1 MDQRS
6 VSPHVLILPSPLQGN
21 VNSMLKLA
29 ELLCLAGIQ
38 VTFLNCHYPH
48 HCLLSYS
55 NVQARFS
62 RYPGFRFE
70 TISDGLP
77 MEHPR
82 TAEQFL
88 DIVDGVKTTTAPL
101 FMEMMISWCRSTSDT
116 RPPLTCIMADQLMS
130 FATDVANEVG
140 LPIVI
145 FCAISA
151 CSFWAYFSFPQL
163 IEAGEVP
170 ITGDDMDRLVVSV
183 PGMEG
188 FLRRRDLPSSG
199 RVNDVAYPGLQ
210 HLMKIFRQAQRAHAL
225 VINTFDDLEGPVLSQ
240 IRDHYPRTYAVG
252 PLHAHLKSKLASET
266 STSQSSN
273 SFREEDKSCILWLD
287 RQPPKSVIY
296 VSFGSLA
303 IITKDELREFWHGLV
318 NSGSRFLWVI
328 RPDALVVPPTV
339 TWAYQLLNIWLCS
352 SKQLVWRPPLLSGT
366 ACSSKLKIE
375 MILMK
380 TLKHLGEVEYKDA
393 PHTKGYCLKKKVK
406 HFSEAHAWLSLKKFL
421 STLKGITAGVPMI
434 CWPRFAD
441 QQINS
446 RFMSH
451 VWKLGID
458 MKDTCDRIMIEK
470 MHLISMEISLSS
482 TSKAKPPRVSM
493 KQQVNHIL
501 LSTVSSC

>member
-1 MDQRS
+1 MTDPKSNGIVSLFNGIICFISELSAMCLSFKIYGLQTMYLPGNHTKCIVGSQMDQRS

-170 ITGDDMDRLVVSV
+170 ITGTLSGLDSIRNALHL
-183 PGMEG
+183 G
-188 FLRRRDLPSSG
+188 FC
-199 RVNDVAYPGLQ
+199 N
-210 HLMKIFRQAQRAHAL
+210 F
-225 VINTFDDLEGPVLSQ
+225 
-240 IRDHYPRTYAVG
+240 
-252 PLHAHLKSKLASET
+252 
-266 STSQSSN
+266 
-273 SFREEDKSCILWLD
+273 
-287 RQPPKSVIY
+287 IY
-296 VSFGSLA
+296 LF
-303 IITKDELREFWHGLV
+303 I
-318 NSGSRFLWVI
+318 
-328 RPDALVVPPTV
+328 
-339 TWAYQLLNIWLCS
+339 Y
-352 SKQLVWRPPLLSGT
+352 LLSLLLLLLFFWLQIGYQFLFIYYYYYFFWLQIGWIVT
-366 ACSSKLKIE
+366 KFQV
-375 MILMK
+375 MIWI
-380 TLKHLGEVEYKDA
+380 G
-393 PHTKGYCLKKKVK
+393 
-406 HFSEAHAWLSLKKFL
+406 
-421 STLKGITAGVPMI
+421 
-434 CWPRFAD
+434 
-441 QQINS
+441 
-446 RFMSH
+446 
-451 VWKLGID
+451 
-458 MKDTCDRIMIEK
+458 
-470 MHLISMEISLSS
+470 
-482 TSKAKPPRVSM
+482 
-493 KQQVNHIL
+493 
-501 LSTVSSC
+501 

>member
-6 VSPHVLILPSPLQGN
+6 VSPHVLILPFPIQGN

-116 RPPLTCIMADQLMS
+116 RPPLTCIIADELMT

-140 LPIVI
+140 LPIVF

-151 CSFWAYFSFPQL
+151 CSFWAYCSFPQL

-170 ITGDDMDRLVVSV
+170 ITGDDMDRLVSV

-188 FLRRRDLPSSG
+188 FLRRRDLPGSG
-199 RVNDVAYPGLQ
+199 RVNDAAYPGLQ
-210 HLMKIFRQAQRAHAL
+210 NIVKIFQQVQRAHAL

-240 IRDHYPRTYAVG
+240 IRDHCPRTYAVG

-273 SFREEDKSCILWLD
+273 SFRKEDKSCIPWLD

-303 IITKDELREFWHGLV
+303 IITKDELRELWHGLV

-328 RPDALVVPPTV
+328 RPDALVGKDEERQTPAELLEGTNDRGCVV
-339 TWAYQLLNIWLCS
+339 GWAPQEEVMQHPAVGGFLTH
-352 SKQLVWRPPLLSGT
+352 SG
-366 ACSSKLKIE
+366 
-375 MILMK
+375 
-380 TLKHLGEVEYKDA
+380 
-393 PHTKGYCLKKKVK
+393 
-406 HFSEAHAWLSLKKFL
+406 WN
-421 STLKGITAGVPMI
+421 STLESIVAGVPMI
-434 CWPRFAD
+434 CWPYFAD

-446 RFMSH
+446 RFVSH
-451 VWKLGID
+451 VWKLGMD
-458 MKDTCDRIMIEK
+458 MKDTCDRVTVEK
-470 MHLISMEISLSS
+470 MVRDLMEEKRAEFMKAADTMATSVKKSVSEGGSSYCNLGSLIEEI
-482 TSKAKPPRVSM
+482 R
-493 KQQVNHIL
+493 L
-501 LSTVSSC
+501 LSARSP

>member
-1 MDQRS
+1 
-6 VSPHVLILPSPLQGN
+6 
-21 VNSMLKLA
+21 MLKLA

-225 VINTFDDLEGPVLSQ
+225 VINTFDDLEGRFSLKYAITIREPTPLDLST
-240 IRDHYPRTYAVG
+240 HTSNPSS
-252 PLHAHLKSKLASET
+252 HLKLPRPSLPT
-266 STSQSSN
+266 
-273 SFREEDKSCILWLD
+273 
-287 RQPPKSVIY
+287 
-296 VSFGSLA
+296 VSGKK
-303 IITKDELREFWHGLV
+303 TKADELREFWHGLV

-328 RPDALVVPPTV
+328 RPDAVVGKDEERQTPAELLEGTKDRGYV
-339 TWAYQLLNIWLCS
+339 VGWAPQEEVLQHPAVGGFLTH
-352 SKQLVWRPPLLSGT
+352 SG
-366 ACSSKLKIE
+366 
-375 MILMK
+375 
-380 TLKHLGEVEYKDA
+380 
-393 PHTKGYCLKKKVK
+393 
-406 HFSEAHAWLSLKKFL
+406 WN
-421 STLKGITAGVPMI
+421 STLESIIAGLPMI
-434 CWPRFAD
+434 CWPYFAD

-446 RFMSH
+446 RFVSH
-451 VWKLGID
+451 VWKLGMD
-458 MKDTCDRIMIEK
+458 MKDTCDRVTVEK
-470 MHLISMEISLSS
+470 MVRDLMEEKRAEFMKAADTMATSAKKSVSEGGSSYCNLGSLIEEI
-482 TSKAKPPRVSM
+482 R
-493 KQQVNHIL
+493 L
-501 LSTVSSC
+501 LSARSP